1 MHCVCKRSATLIRPV
16 LLMRTALKKSSVN
29 IDTFARFCS
38 EASHLGD
45 LGRVREDRR
54 PGLDLR
60 EVVLVV
66 ALEDDLGLGDA
77 DAAAL
82 GDDDDDLGAVVDRD
96 HVRDAVPTAHGGIP
110 PQRGVKLVVQL
121 ALPARAP

>member
-1 MHCVCKRSATLIRPV
+1 MHCVHIVFASGLRRGATLIRPV
-16 LLMRTALKKSSVN
+16 LLMRTAFQSSVN

-60 EVVLVV
+60 EV
-66 ALEDDLGLGDA
+66 
-77 DAAAL
+77 
-82 GDDDDDLGAVVDRD
+82 GACSHSR
-96 HVRDAVPTAHGGIP
+96 R
-110 PQRGVKLVVQL
+110 
-121 ALPARAP
+121 

>member
-1 MHCVCKRSATLIRPV
+1 MHCVCKRSATSV
-16 LLMRTALKKSSVN
+16 LLMRTAFLKKSSVN

-38 EASHLGD
+38 EAHLGD

-54 PGLDLR
+54 PGLDLC

-66 ALEDDLGLGDA
+66 ALEDDLGFSDA

-82 GDDDDDLGAVVDRD
+82 GDDDDDLGPSDPHQPHHEAVTSKRS
-96 HVRDAVPTAHGGIP
+96 
-110 PQRGVKLVVQL
+110 
-121 ALPARAP
+121 

>member
-1 MHCVCKRSATLIRPV
+1 MHTIFFLETTRIVVASGATLIRPV
-16 LLMRTALKKSSVN
+16 LLMRTAFQSSVN

-66 ALEDDLGLGDA
+66 ALEDDLGLSDA

-82 GDDDDDLGAVVDRD
+82 GDDDDDLGAVRS
-96 HVRDAVPTAHGGIP
+96 
-110 PQRGVKLVVQL
+110 
-121 ALPARAP
+121 